1 MTAMRIVGGE
11 HGGRRILAPRGR
23 GVRPTLDRVRE
34 AIFDVLRDRV
44 RGARVLD
51 LFAGSGALGLEALS
65 RGAAHA
71 TFCDAADRPAQA
83 VRDNARRLGF
93 PPSAAR
99 VLLMPAHQAIRR
111 LAREGEPF
119 DVAFV
124 DPPYESRLYDET
136 LLALALEGIMVPGGV
151 VVVEHGRRQE
161 VGAVYGDLHAVR
173 RRRYGET
180 CVAYFERQAGDRA
193 REEEA

>member
-1 MTAMRIVGGE
+1 MRIVGGE

-34 AIFDVLRDRV
+34 AIFDVLHDRV

-71 TFCDAADRPAQA
+71 TFCDAAARPVQA
-83 VRDNARRLGF
+83 IRDNARRLGF

-99 VLLMPAHQAIRR
+99 VLLMPALQAIRR
-111 LAREGEPF
+111 LAGEGAPF
-119 DVAFV
+119 DVVFV
-124 DPPYESRLYDET
+124 DPPYESLLYDET
-136 LLALALEGIMVPGGV
+136 LLALAIEGLVAPGGV
-151 VVVEHGRRQE
+151 VVVEHGRRRDI
-161 VGAVYGDLHAVR
+161 GAVYGDLHRVR

-180 CVAYFERQAGDRA
+180 CVTTFERRAGGRA
-193 REEEA
+193 REEER

>member
-1 MTAMRIVGGE
+1 MRIVGGE
-11 HGGRRILAPRGR
+11 HGGRRIQAPKGR

-65 RGAAHA
+65 RGASHA
-71 TFCDAADRPAQA
+71 TFCDAAARPVQA
-83 VRDNARRLGF
+83 IRDNARRLGVS
-93 PPSAAR
+93 PSAAR

-111 LAREGEPF
+111 LAAEGDHF
-119 DVAFV
+119 DVVFV
-124 DPPYESRLYDET
+124 DPPYESQLYDET
-136 LLALALEGIMVPGGV
+136 LLALAISGLAAPGGV

-180 CVAYFERQAGDRA
+180 CVTYLERRAGPA
-193 REEEA
+193 APKEAS

>member
-1 MTAMRIVGGE
+1 MRIVGGE
-11 HGGRRILAPRGR
+11 HGGRRIRTPRGR

-71 TFCDAADRPAQA
+71 TFCDAAARPVQA

-93 PPSAAR
+93 PPSAVR
-99 VLLMPAHQAIRR
+99 VLPMPAHQAIRR
-111 LAREGEPF
+111 LAGEGDHF

-124 DPPYESRLYDET
+124 DPPYESLLYDET
-136 LLALALEGIMVPGGV
+136 LLALAVSGLVAPGGV
-151 VVVEHGRRQE
+151 VVVEHGRRRE
-161 VGAVYGDLHAVR
+161 VGAVYGGLHAVR

-180 CVAYFERQAGDRA
+180 CVTYFERQAGPGA
-193 REEEA
+193 PKEET